1 MFMATHLI
9 GFGAGGGF
17 TPTTWDPANKGSN
30 ITLSNG
36 NLTETYGS
44 TAAAGV
50 LSVAAILVPSYFEL
64 TINTA
69 LGGSTYRVGIATT
82 GANLN
87 SIGGADAF
95 SWVYDAA
102 TGNKV
107 NNGSSSA
114 YGAGFGNGAN
124 IGIAY
129 NPNTQKLWFRLNG
142 TWQASGDPA
151 ADTNEA
157 FSSVS
162 GTFYALAS
170 QNDNGFNVTANF
182 SATAFSYSVPTGFQA
197 GVG

>member
-1 MFMATHLI
+1 MFGYVML
-9 GFGAGGGF
+9 GFGSGGGF
-17 TPTTWDPANKGSN
+17 VPTTWDPAKIGSN

-44 TAAAGV
+44 TASAGA
-50 LSVAAILVPSYFEL
+50 LSLAAITVPAYFEL

-69 LGGSTYRVGIATT
+69 LGGSTYRVGVATSGT
-82 GANLN
+82 NLN
-87 SIGGADAF
+87 QIGGADSV

-107 NNGSSSA
+107 NSGSSTA
-114 YGAGFGNGAN
+114 YGTAYGNGAN

-129 NPNTQKLWFRLNG
+129 NPTTQKVWFRLNG

-162 GTFYALAS
+162 GTLYALAS

-182 SATAFSYSVPTGFQA
+182 GATAFSYSVPSGFQA